1 MAERYKKQQTHKSDF
16 HSETNIPVILNQIS
30 SRPDQ
35 LNNTDTFAD
44 DDLIT
49 SLQSRRENCRAR
61 QVFEWELTRRGTG
74 NSTQNYFYGAI

>member
-16 HSETNIPVILNQIS
+16 HSETSFPVVLNQIS

-35 LNNTDTFAD
+35 LNNADSIAD

-49 SLQSRRENCRAR
+49 SLQSCRENRRAQ
-61 QVFEWELTRRGTG
+61 QVFEWELTRRGAG
-74 NSTQNYFYGAI
+74 SQPQNYLYSSI